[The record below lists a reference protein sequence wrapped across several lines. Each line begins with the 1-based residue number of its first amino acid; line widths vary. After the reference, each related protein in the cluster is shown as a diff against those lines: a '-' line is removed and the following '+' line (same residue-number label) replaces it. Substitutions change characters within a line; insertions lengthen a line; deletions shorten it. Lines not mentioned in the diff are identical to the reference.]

1 MAAEEAR
8 RAAAE
13 QREREQQQ
21 ARMREAFDADLRE
34 AYAALQRQEFDTADR
49 AIAAAGR
56 QVGDDVEL
64 ATRIERWR
72 LLATYARRFVGYRE
86 QAFKAAN
93 AGREYDLGDTKFAVI
108 EITPEKFVYR
118 LRGKIE
124 RKAPDEVDPRIA
136 MAIVEAWFAADGRAA
151 NSLFLGAQAFCLDP
165 PDLRRARGEWQRA
178 GQGGE
183 QAAPL
188 LALLDDPVIRRAGGR

>member
-1 MAAEEAR
+1 MAAEETR

-13 QREREQQQ
+13 QREREQLQ
-21 ARMREAFDADLRE
+21 ARMREAFDAALRE
-34 AYAALQRQEFDTADR
+34 AYAALQRQEFDTAER

-72 LLATYARRFVGYRE
+72 LLATYARGFVGYRE

-93 AGREYDLGDTKFAVI
+93 AGREYDLGDTTFAVI

-124 RKAPDEVDPRIA
+124 RTTPDEVDPRIA
-136 MAIVEAWFAADGRAA
+136 MAIVEAWFAGDGRAA
-151 NSLFLGAQAFCLDP
+151 NHLFLGAQAFCLDP

-178 GQGGE
+178 DRGGE

-188 LALLDDPVIRRAGGR
+188 LALLDDPVIRRAGRR

>member
-1 MAAEEAR
+1 LPDDDPIREEVDTA
-8 RAAAE
+8 
-13 QREREQQQ
+13 
-21 ARMREAFDADLRE
+21 LRE

-72 LLATYARRFVGYRE
+72 LLATYARSFVGYRE

-93 AGREYDLGDTKFAVI
+93 EGREYDLGDTKFAVI

-118 LRGKIE
+118 IAGKTE
-124 RKAPDEVDPRIA
+124 RKTPDEVDPRIA
-136 MAIVEAWFAADGRAA
+136 LAIVEAWFAADGRAA
-151 NSLFLGAQAFCLDP
+151 NHLFLGAQAFCLDP

-178 GQGGE
+178 GRGGE

-188 LALLDDPVIRRAGGR
+188 LALLEDPVIRRAGGR